1 VFDKAGNLYRA
12 STDGGMVYQLAPPAK
27 PGDPCTE
34 SVLYAFPGNT
44 QGDGVT
50 PSGGLVM
57 DSVDNLYGA
66 NPPPGVREIACCG
79 EYEWGCGTVYEVSP
93 PKERVGPGRRPC
105 RTASRLPSKVTCR
118 MGIWCSTVQGT
129 CTGATTFGG
138 GKATTCDKFYAGQC
152 GTVFELSPPRTKG
165 DPAATSTGRRV
176 AR

>member
-66 NPPPGVREIACCG
+66 TRLRGYGKLRAAGNMSGAVALFTKYRHPR
-79 EYEWGCGTVYEVSP
+79 
-93 PKERVGPGRRPC
+93 KRVGPGGRPC